1 MSELSIIKIIII
13 SLQYLNIYYIAD
25 VFLVISLVL
34 FWIAVYKNI
43 KIIISLL
50 TSLGIFITIL
60 IIFISISKF
69 NTSAV
74 ENNIPDLLNDLGIAL
89 IFGFFNLSLV
99 WVLRLINIRRTV
111 KIESTEIT
119 PTAIYL
125 TLRELSTYNN
135 ITQKPLLNRIFE
147 QLKLIQENTQRI
159 IEIHGIGVSQELD
172 LLKTVKNDIIDESLL
187 IKQIKVE
194 IINGFN
200 KLDKKDDIDKIQ
212 QVLQNIVNKI
222 NLVSN
227 TELAKSL
234 QEIQPYLESLQQ
246 LHIQANDSFPKI
258 EQNLTELT
266 QGIQQV
272 LQNNLE
278 TLEVSMETQLDM
290 AEVSIENV
298 LQENK
303 LAIKSEESKSIYDKA
318 FNNMDAGDYQNA
330 IIYFN
335 QAIEANS
342 QEFSLFYNQ
351 ACCYALLDQT
361 ELALKVLQSAIL
373 LDKQCIEMAS
383 TDLDFDKI
391 RYDSRFQALLN

>member
-13 SLQYLNIYYIAD
+13 SLQYLNLYYIAD

-43 KIIISLL
+43 KIISSLL
-50 TSLGIFITIL
+50 TSFGIFITIL

-69 NTSAV
+69 NTSTI
-74 ENNIPDLLNDLGIAL
+74 ENNLPDLLNGFSIAL

-99 WVLRLINIRRTV
+99 WILKLINTRRTV
-111 KIESTEIT
+111 KSKSTEIT

-135 ITQKPLLNRIFE
+135 ITQKPLLNNIFE
-147 QLKLIQENTQRI
+147 QLRLIQENTQRI
-159 IEIHGIGVSQELD
+159 IEIHGISVSQELD
-172 LLKTVKNDIIDESLL
+172 LLKTIKNDIIDEGLL
-187 IKQIKVE
+187 IKQVKAE
-194 IINGFN
+194 ITNGFN
-200 KLDKKDDIDKIQ
+200 KLDKKNDIDKIQ
-212 QVLQNIVNKI
+212 QGLQNIVNKI
-222 NLVSN
+222 DLVSN

-234 QEIQPYLESLQQ
+234 QEIKPYLENLQQ

-278 TLEVSMETQLDM
+278 LLKVSMETQLDM

-298 LQENK
+298 QENK
-303 LAIKSEESKSIYDKA
+303 LATEESKSIYDKA

-330 IIYFN
+330 IIYFD
-335 QAIEANS
+335 QVIELNS

-361 ELALKVLQSAIL
+361 ELALKALQNAIL
-373 LDKQCIEMAS
+373 LDKQCVEMAS

-391 RYDSRFQALLN
+391 RYDPRFQVLLS